1 MTIHVP
7 TDAIVV
13 GVDGSEQ
20 SWEALRWAARA
31 ADAAERPLHLLHAE
45 GALMS
50 PYQMTVT
57 DDPIDNICDEALGV
71 VAHHHPNLAVSW
83 SQPSESPVPALV
95 DASAVASEIV
105 LGSRG
110 TGAVRGAVLGSVTT
124 QVSTAAHC
132 PVVVVRHPLPDR
144 QQSGPIVVGVDG
156 RPDGVA
162 ALDFAFAEAERRGLP
177 LVAVLCWQLDRV
189 DFASGVPM
197 PGGDMKSTHRHHRD
211 RLESALADVVTRHP
225 EVRVTGDVVCAPTT
239 SALVERSATAS
250 LLVVGTRG
258 HHEMAGLVLGSV
270 SQGVMRRSVCPVAVV
285 PAVHI
290 ARSKAVRHEHST
302 A

>member
-31 ADAAERPLHLLHAE
+31 ADAAGRPLHLLHAE

-57 DDPIDNICDEALGV
+57 EDPIDNICDEALGV

-83 SQPSESPVPALV
+83 LQPSESPVPALV

-124 QVSTAAHC
+124 QVSASAHC
-132 PVVVVRHPLPDR
+132 PVVVVRHALSDR
-144 QQSGPIVVGVDG
+144 QQRGPIVVGVDA

-177 LVAVLCWQLDRV
+177 LVAVLCWQLDRM

-197 PGGDMKSTHRHHRD
+197 PGGDMKSTHRHYRTI
-211 RLESALADVVTRHP
+211 LESALVDGRSRHP
-225 EVRVTGDVVCAPTT
+225 KVQVTGDVVCAPST
-239 SALVERSATAS
+239 SALVERSASAS

-258 HHEMAGLVLGSV
+258 HHELAGLVLGSV
-270 SQGVMRRSVCPVAVV
+270 SQGAIRRSHCPVAVV

-290 ARSKAVRHEHST
+290 GHAKRTNHQHST